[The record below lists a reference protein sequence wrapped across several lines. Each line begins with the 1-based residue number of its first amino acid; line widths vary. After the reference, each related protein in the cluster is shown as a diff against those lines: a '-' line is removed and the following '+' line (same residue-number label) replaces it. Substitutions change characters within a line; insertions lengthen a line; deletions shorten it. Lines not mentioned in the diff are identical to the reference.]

1 MNSPGLLCLSA
12 SAMQSSSCQ
21 CASSRQK
28 IRVALQTKGLNAS
41 ISCAKDSEE
50 PIVWCR
56 TRLVPLSLLLGPP
69 VMQIT
74 GRDSEAAPAM
84 ALSRDS
90 PPTVKVAT
98 TQAAFPPRARE

>member
-1 MNSPGLLCLSA
+1 
-12 SAMQSSSCQ
+12 MQSSSCQ

-28 IRVALQTKGLNAS
+28 IRVALQTKGLKAS
-41 ISCAKDSEE
+41 ISWAKDSDE
-50 PIVWCR
+50 PIVWWS

-69 VMQIT
+69 VMQMT
-74 GRDSEAAPAM
+74 GKDSEAAPAT
-84 ALSRDS
+84 ALSKES